1 MIAFD
6 CTLTT
11 LRVLINLVNLNEEY
25 TTAFIE
31 GTNMLSL
38 LTQLIVASEKPSSSE
53 KQVQPDDMISTSDA
67 LEDGK
72 VKVSAS
78 VLKFDL
84 LCLSLALLT
93 NLLESYKGDGCL
105 KFAQTSQCSSLITG
119 DKLTSHTSLLEA
131 LSWL

>member
-25 TTAFIE
+25 TTAFME
-31 GTNMLSL
+31 GTSMLSL

-53 KQVQPDDMISTSDA
+53 KQVQLEDMGSTLDA
-67 LEDGK
+67 VEDGK

-93 NLLESYKGDGCL
+93 NLLESYKGDGCR
-105 KFAQTSQCSSLITG
+105 KFAQTSQCLSLMPG
-119 DKLTSHTSLLEA
+119 DKLTGHTSLLDA